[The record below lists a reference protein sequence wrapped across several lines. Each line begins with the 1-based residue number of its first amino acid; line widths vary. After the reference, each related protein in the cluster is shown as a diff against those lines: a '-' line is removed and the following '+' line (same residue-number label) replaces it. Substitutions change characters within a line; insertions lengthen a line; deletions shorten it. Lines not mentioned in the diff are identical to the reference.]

1 MTERRRVVIA
11 SNRVPPPPT
20 EEHPWPAGG
29 LVSALLP
36 PLLEIG
42 GLWFGWS
49 GREGEPERPPHRTV
63 TDSID
68 YATIDLSERELV
80 DYYEG
85 FCNRILW
92 PRLHGLPEHAASL
105 PREYWTYR
113 TTNRRF
119 AHALTPLLRPD
130 DLVWV
135 HDFQLMPLGRE
146 LRRLGWHGPLGY
158 FHHVPVPNEQ
168 HWQEIPHADDLTALL
183 GAYELVGV
191 QTARDAE
198 RLRRLLAPEHRD
210 RVTVHPVGIDPERFR
225 AHARRASSNPLARTI
240 DDRQV
245 LFGVDRLDYTK
256 GIRQRFEAF
265 ERLLQR
271 DARWRGQVRF
281 VQWAAPSRATVPE
294 YRAERATIEEV
305 AGRINRTFGAPHPVE
320 LDLTLHP
327 PEEVAAG
334 LSAADVCVVTS
345 LADGMNLVAKE
356 FAAVHSA
363 AHPGVLV
370 LSDTCGAAAQLG
382 EALLVHATDIASIE
396 MALERALA
404 MPREERARRS
414 AALRAVVD
422 SATAQRW
429 FQDFVTELEVRRKA
443 RHGDL
448 VGTRF
453 SGAERGLRPLRWW
466 PPARAAR
473 RRGQRVD

>member
-1 MTERRRVVIA
+1 MSERRRVVIA

-68 YATIDLSERELV
+68 YATIDLSERELA

-113 TTNRRF
+113 ATNRRF
-119 AHALTPLLRPD
+119 AHALTPLLHPD

-158 FHHVPVPNEQ
+158 FHHVPVPDER
-168 HWQEIPHADDLTALL
+168 HWQEIPHADDLAASL
-183 GAYELVGV
+183 GAYELLGV

-210 RVTVHPVGIDPERFR
+210 RVAVHPVGIDPERFR

-256 GIRQRFEAF
+256 GIRQRLEAL

-271 DARWRGQVRF
+271 HARWRGQVRF
-281 VQWAAPSRATVPE
+281 VQWAAPSRASVPE
-294 YRAERATIEEV
+294 YRAEREAIEEV

-327 PEEVAAG
+327 P
-334 LSAADVCVVTS
+334 
-345 LADGMNLVAKE
+345 
-356 FAAVHSA
+356 
-363 AHPGVLV
+363 
-370 LSDTCGAAAQLG
+370 
-382 EALLVHATDIASIE
+382 IA
-396 MALERALA
+396 
-404 MPREERARRS
+404 RS
-414 AALRAVVD
+414 ARP
-422 SATAQRW
+422 
-429 FQDFVTELEVRRKA
+429 
-443 RHGDL
+443 
-448 VGTRF
+448 TR
-453 SGAERGLRPLRWW
+453 SSWT
-466 PPARAAR
+466 
-473 RRGQRVD
+473 